1 VTLLALSRLTNER
14 LANKMQTRDLI
25 LTTIL
30 VCVAGLMVLPLFA
43 QEDEIN
49 WLENYGEALRE
60 ARRTGKP
67 IFLEFRCEP

>member
-1 VTLLALSRLTNER
+1 VTPLPLSRLTDEG
-14 LANKMQTRDLI
+14 LTNKMQTRDLI

-30 VCVAGLMVLPLFA
+30 ACVAGLMVLPLFA

>member
-1 VTLLALSRLTNER
+1 VTLLPFSRLKNER

-30 VCVAGLMVLPLFA
+30 ACIVGLLVLPLVA

>member
-1 VTLLALSRLTNER
+1 
-14 LANKMQTRDLI
+14 MQKGDLI
-25 LTTIL
+25 LTAIL
-30 VCVAGLMVLPLFA
+30 SCLVGVMVFPLVA

-49 WLENYGEALRE
+49 WLENYSDALRE